1 MDNIKNMQESIQA
14 LAKKVNVRENIIDNK
29 LIEVSEQANVLSEYA
44 TELLFEICL
53 IKLGVSDD
61 EI

>member
-1 MDNIKNMQESIQA
+1 MDNIKNIQESIQT
-14 LAKKVNVRENIIDNK
+14 LAKKVNTRETLAENK
-29 LIEVSEQANVLSEYA
+29 LIEVSEQANMLSEYA

-53 IKLGVSDD
+53 IKLGVSND